1 MIDWTHLKQQKEDTY
16 DDVPKP
22 KKLRQSVTTLI
33 NNANSEITTKD
44 ISQALFMKF
53 YNHRYSISNAYIFN
67 WESDY
72 LTVTDSDYVIEIESK
87 VSRSDFKD
95 DFKKVEKHALLE
107 AAEGVDNTKRPN
119 KVYFASV
126 RGLIGSWEVP
136 KYAGLIEV
144 HRNKDGELV
153 CETTKE
159 APFLHK
165 DKILDSLKDQLLLKF
180 SWRIKEILLKNYENF
195 MEILPG
201 QNNDVDL

>member
-1 MIDWTHLKQQKEDTY
+1 MIDWNQLKKQKEDTY

-22 KKLRQSVTTLI
+22 KRVRKSVTTLI
-33 NNANSEITTKD
+33 QDANAEITTKD

-95 DFKKVEKHALLE
+95 DFKKVEKHTLLE
-107 AAEGVDNTKRPN
+107 ANDCDNSLRPN
-119 KVYFASV
+119 KLHYCCP
-126 RGLIGSWEVP
+126 RGLIGSWEIP
-136 KYAGLIEV
+136 KHAGLIEV
-144 HRNKDGELV
+144 SRDKNGELV
-153 CETTKE
+153 CTTVKE
-159 APFLHK
+159 AKFIHK
-165 DKILDSLKDQLLLKF
+165 DNILNSIKDTLLLKF
-180 SWRIKEILLKNYENF
+180 SWRIKEMLLKNYENY

>member
-1 MIDWTHLKQQKEDTY
+1 MINWSQLKQHKEDTY

-33 NNANSEITTKD
+33 NNANTEITTKD

-107 AAEGVDNTKRPN
+107 AESCDNSLRPN
-119 KVYFASV
+119 KLYYCTP
-126 RGLIGSWEVP
+126 RGLLGTWELP
-136 KYAGLIEV
+136 KHAGLIEV
-144 HRNKDGELV
+144 HRDKNGELV
-153 CETTKE
+153 CTTVRE
-159 APFLHK
+159 AKFIHK
-165 DKILDSLKDQLLLKF
+165 DSILNSIKDTLLLKF
-180 SWRIKEILLKNYENF
+180 SWRIKEMLLRNYENY

-201 QNNDVDL
+201 EENSVDL